1 MIDLQ
6 REHSGDL
13 GTFDD
18 QIGEID
24 VIARLTRLLVLPLGS
39 LFRFQL
45 LALALGLLALTF
57 DDGYLWPAH
66 KPPHNEKGRIA
77 PALSSIKR
85 SAT

>member
-57 DDGYLWPAH
+57 DD
-66 KPPHNEKGRIA
+66 
-77 PALSSIKR
+77 
-85 SAT
+85 